1 MAETTV
7 TDDNAHTKD
16 VLYSN
21 SLNEVY
27 IYLKEN
33 GFEQYWSNFDSNGY
47 DNIEQLTKMSPDELD
62 EVFDDVKMLKKGHR
76 KRLKALLAIRS
87 VPTNI
92 VSEKETTSQNEK
104 SVASTKSKCMYIL
117 YKIQIFLHIYKHFNI
132 YYFYFN
138 NYLLIYIK
146 SGAILIAVLIQI
158 SFILQ
163 CQTI

>member
-1 MAETTV
+1 
-7 TDDNAHTKD
+7 
-16 VLYSN
+16 
-21 SLNEVY
+21 
-27 IYLKEN
+27 
-33 GFEQYWSNFDSNGY
+33 
-47 DNIEQLTKMSPDELD
+47 
-62 EVFDDVKMLKKGHR
+62 
-76 KRLKALLAIRS
+76 
-87 VPTNI
+87 
-92 VSEKETTSQNEK
+92 
-104 SVASTKSKCMYIL
+104 MYIL

>member
-1 MAETTV
+1 MAETIAMH
-7 TDDNAHTKD
+7 DNTHTKD
-16 VLYSN
+16 VCSN
-21 SLNEVY
+21 YLNEVY

-33 GFEQYWSNFDSNGY
+33 GFEQYWSSFDSNGY

-104 SVASTKSKCMYIL
+104 SVASTKSKCMYIMKFRLL
-117 YKIQIFLHIYKHFNI
+117 YNILIYL
-132 YYFYFN
+132 YCYFN
-138 NYLLIYIK
+138 YLIYIK
-146 SGAILIAVLIQI
+146 SGVILIVVLIQI
-158 SFILQ
+158 SCILQ
-163 CQTI
+163 CRTI

>member
-1 MAETTV
+1 MLWVSGNEYLITKLHVIRNIMEARFLYLAASTV
-7 TDDNAHTKD
+7 TEDNAHTKD

-132 YYFYFN
+132 PGGAK
-138 NYLLIYIK
+138 K
-146 SGAILIAVLIQI
+146 S
-158 SFILQ
+158 
-163 CQTI
+163 